1 MLKFKK
7 INTKLLVIIGVLI
20 TVSYVA
26 SISFVTTQVTKY
38 SKRMSYREASS
49 MAREYSLFIQNEIE
63 EAMDATR
70 TMAYTFESLKKDQI
84 TDRHLLNGILRNV
97 LEKNTDFIAVWAVWE
112 ENALDGRDSEF
123 VNTKGHDST
132 GRFVPYWYR
141 NNSRIDV
148 VPNEGY
154 DKEGEGDYYFIA
166 KNTKQEV
173 IMNPYYYN
181 VAGQQE
187 LITSVVVPVISN
199 DKVLGVVGIDLSL
212 KHLQK
217 IIKYLEVFDT
227 GYSSLIA
234 NNGVYVA
241 HISDDHIGN
250 DIGTSEERMKVK
262 EAIKKGQEYN
272 ILNTISGYD
281 KKQSYKYYTP
291 IYFGNS
297 GTPWSFSISVPLQ
310 DIVKDAKE
318 IRNFILSIAA
328 ISIIIILIILFFVL
342 RNIIKPIVKTS
353 DMLLDI
359 SQGDGDLT
367 KRLEVYTEDE
377 IGQLA
382 KGFNLFVDKIHGLI
396 SEMKNSAE
404 LLATTS
410 TEITQTMDIAN
421 EGVANISTSM
431 THVSDSSQNNASVVE
446 QTTASIEELASS
458 IDMVTNESSEV
469 AENSK
474 TALETANQGEKN
486 IIEVVDANNSVKT
499 ATDNVYK
506 AIKELKMS
514 SEKVG
519 DIVTLITGISE
530 QTNLL
535 ALNAAIEAARAGEH
549 GKGFA
554 VVAEEVRKLA
564 EESKT
569 SALDIQ
575 LLISEIQT
583 KADVANDAINEGQ
596 KLVDVSVSKSN
607 VINDHFK
614 IIMNEI
620 QEINNKIEKVSNS
633 SNQQL
638 LVAEEMTRAMDEI
651 SASTGDEANS
661 VQQINGV
668 IEEQASSFEEIGASI
683 EELDNMA
690 RKLKNETDKFVI

>member
-26 SISFVTTQVTKY
+26 SISFVTIQVTKY
-38 SKRMSYREASS
+38 SKTMSYREASS
-49 MAREYSLFIQNEIE
+49 MAKEYSYFIQNQIE

-70 TMAYTFESLKKDQI
+70 TMAYTFESLNKDQK
-84 TDRHLLNGILRNV
+84 TDRHLLNGILKNV
-97 LEKNTDFIAVWAVWE
+97 LEKNPAFIAVWAGWE
-112 ENALDGRDSEF
+112 ENALDGKDSEF
-123 VNTKGHDST
+123 ANTKGHDST
-132 GRFVPYWYR
+132 GRFIPYWYKDK
-141 NNSRIDV
+141 SRIDV
-148 VPNEGY
+148 VPLEGY
-154 DKEGEGDYYFIA
+154 DIEGEGDYYLIA

-181 VAGQQE
+181 VGGQQE
-187 LITSVVVPVISN
+187 LITSVVVPIISN

-212 KHLQK
+212 NQFQNIVENLK
-217 IIKYLEVFDT
+217 VFDT
-227 GYSSLIA
+227 GYSALIA

-241 HISDDHIGN
+241 HISGYDHIGQ
-250 DIGTSEERMKVK
+250 DIGNSEERMKAK
-262 EAIKKGQEYN
+262 EAIKNGEAYH
-272 ILNTISGYD
+272 TITTSAYD
-281 KKQSYKYYTP
+281 NKTSYKYYTP
-291 IYFGNS
+291 ISFGKS
-297 GTPWSFSISVPLQ
+297 VTPWSFSISVPIQ

-396 SEMKNSAE
+396 SEMKNTAE

-469 AENSK
+469 VENSK

-486 IIEVVDANNSVKT
+486 ITEVVNANNSVKT

-506 AIKELKMS
+506 AIKELKIS

-583 KADVANDAINEGQ
+583 KADIANDAINEGQ
-596 KLVDVSVSKSN
+596 KLVDVSVLKSN

-690 RKLKNETDKFVI
+690 RKLKNETDKFLI